1 MFVKSVFNNDIL
13 FSIVATSIFIS
24 SSLDGKYVKYFDIS
38 IEDILI
44 IQDDL
49 DLPYMQY
56 RLKYDSSAGGHNG
69 IKSIINNL
77 GTQKIPR
84 LKIGIAHDRSI
95 DTKDYVLGHFNKDDL
110 KLFEEKTQVFNNIIN
125 DFISQ
130 DINYCMANYNRK

>member
-1 MFVKSVFNNDIL
+1 MNLSGDCVI
-13 FSIVATSIFIS
+13 
-24 SSLDGKYVKYFDIS
+24 KYVKYFDIS

-56 RLKYDSSAGGHNG
+56 RLKFDSSAGGHNG

-84 LKIGIAHDRSI
+84 LKIGIAHDRSV
-95 DTKDYVLGHFNKDDL
+95 DTKIMY
-110 KLFEEKTQVFNNIIN
+110 
-125 DFISQ
+125 
-130 DINYCMANYNRK
+130 

>member
-1 MFVKSVFNNDIL
+1 M
-13 FSIVATSIFIS
+13 IFLKPLTYMNLSGDCVI
-24 SSLDGKYVKYFDIS
+24 KYVKYFDIS

-56 RLKYDSSAGGHNG
+56 RLKFDSSAGGHNG

-110 KLFEEKTQVFNNIIN
+110 KLFENKTQIFNNIIN
-125 DFISQ
+125 DFIAQ
-130 DINYCMANYNRK
+130 DINYCMANYNRR